1 MLFIAMTGRKICC
14 RNDENQKRYDN
25 FFHDGLD
32 VLLKI
37 LTSIN
42 EMKRFYLIIIP
53 VMMRPDLMPNFRAE
67 KNWSEFLKVQMP
79 EI

>member
-1 MLFIAMTGRKICC
+1 MDWMF
-14 RNDENQKRYDN
+14 
-25 FFHDGLD
+25 
-32 VLLKI
+32 LLKI

-42 EMKRFYLIIIP
+42 EMKRFYLIIMP

-67 KNWSEFLKVQMP
+67 KNRSEFLKVQMP